1 MSLKVALLAAVCLSG
16 ACASFASK
24 ADYRAYRTV
33 VLAEDEQARVLA
45 TRSYVEAHPDGR
57 WFEELSAERDAAER
71 PLFEGAGDAEDLRF
85 YLQAYPEGAYASQA
99 RTRLSALSSVAD
111 SRSSED
117 RTRRGVLASRAA
129 EAAEARRLWG
139 SRAVSYWTRILLG
152 VEAWNLPLSEVAAQN
167 EDFDEAFASPPR
179 PRCGPAECIKFY
191 QLDYVVPVP
200 GRSRLD
206 RTLRLLLRLRLTEG
220 RLTRAEML
228 MPSFG
233 FSRWYELENREPVL
247 DEDAVQ
253 RSEVTEWALA
263 RIVPLVR
270 SLVPAAATIDVVAE
284 PVDPPT
290 VRAPNQPD
298 EGAGA
303 IPGGSATGED
313 LDESV
318 TGSGDEGVD
327 LSSGSMVLP
336 LALQGL
342 QAGDVQV
349 VVFAASP
356 DDEGPRYDGLFIEF
370 RPGENPAAPSEE

>member
-1 MSLKVALLAAVCLSG
+1 MPSATPPRGRSSKAPATRRT
-16 ACASFASK
+16 FASTS
-24 ADYRAYRTV
+24 RPTP
-33 VLAEDEQARVLA
+33 RVA
-45 TRSYVEAHPDGR
+45 TPGR
-57 WFEELSAERDAAER
+57 RGPVS
-71 PLFEGAGDAEDLRF
+71 P
-85 YLQAYPEGAYASQA
+85 P
-99 RTRLSALSSVAD
+99 LSSVEE
-111 SRSSED
+111 SRSTED
-117 RTRRGVLASRAA
+117 ATRRGVLAGRAA

-152 VEAWNLPLSEVAAQN
+152 VERWNAPLAEVAAGN
-167 EDFDEAFASPPR
+167 EDFDEAFGSPPR
-179 PRCGPAECIKFY
+179 PRCVAAECIKFY
-191 QLDYVVPVP
+191 QLDYAIPVP

-228 MPSFG
+228 LPNFG
-233 FSRWYELENREPVL
+233 FSRWYELENRVPVY
-247 DEDAVQ
+247 DEDTVQ
-253 RSEVTEWALA
+253 RGEVNEWALA

-270 SLVPAAATIDVVAE
+270 SLAPEAATIDVVAE
-284 PVDPPT
+284 PVDPPS

-303 IPGGSATGED
+303 IPGGSTEGLE
-313 LDESV
+313 LDESL

-327 LSSGSMVLP
+327 LSAGSMVLP

-342 QAGDVQV
+342 QAGDVRV

-370 RPGENPAAPSEE
+370 RPDENPAAPTGE